1 MKNHKILNN
10 SATTDTEE
18 KLSSDLK
25 YLGFGEKVGIGLI
38 RFIKNKILF
47 NKISH

>member
-1 MKNHKILNN
+1 MKNHKIVNN
-10 SATTDTEE
+10 PATTDTEE

-38 RFIKNKILF
+38 RLKNKILF